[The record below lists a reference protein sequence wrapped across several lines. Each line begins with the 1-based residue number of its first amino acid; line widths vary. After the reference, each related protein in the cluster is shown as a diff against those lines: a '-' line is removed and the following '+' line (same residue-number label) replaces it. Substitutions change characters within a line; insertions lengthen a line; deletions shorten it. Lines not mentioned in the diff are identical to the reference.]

1 MLPVLFARRGETA
14 DWPWGTEGLA
24 RWSCEFDD
32 FLGNACATGVPS
44 FAVDVRQDG
53 EDLVLEAEVPGLNQ
67 KDIEITVENG
77 ILTIAG
83 EMNSSTDEKKGAY
96 HVRERRWGKL
106 SRSFRLPETADGEN
120 VSAALKDG
128 VLTLRI
134 PTREEA
140 KPRRVTIQ

>member
-14 DWPWGTEGLA
+14 GWPWGTDGLA
-24 RWSCEFDD
+24 RWSRDFDD
-32 FLGNACATGVPS
+32 FFGNACATPVPS

-53 EDLVLEAEVPGLNQ
+53 EDLVMEAEIPGLSQ

-83 EMNSSTDEKKGAY
+83 ETNSNTDEKKGAY
-96 HVRERRWGKL
+96 HLRERRWGKF
-106 SRSFRLPETADGEN
+106 SRSFRLPESADGDK

-140 KPRRVTIQ
+140 KPRRITVQ